1 MIFQRKP
8 QRGDDKI
15 AQGEAL
21 GKSAN
26 YLQALKGR
34 NPDAVISPFQGL
46 RIIAFTTQGFTLGYF
61 IVAPLGLL
69 CVPLFLKTYSFTIHL
84 AA

>member
-1 MIFQRKP
+1 MVNHQPKEMNVRRKP

-21 GKSAN
+21 GSSERDDS
-26 YLQALKGR
+26 QALKGR

-46 RIIAFTTQGFTLGYF
+46 RVIRAFSQGFTLGYF
-61 IVAPLGLL
+61 IVAPLGLF
-69 CVPLFLKTYSFTIHL
+69 FL
-84 AA
+84 